1 MPGPCPEH
9 ANIRR
14 APGHRFDRA
23 AQRLKVAGLP
33 ILLNTYSFQSARHC
47 ILQLSKCPA
56 LYFPGHCIYGIFQ

>member
-23 AQRLKVAGLP
+23 AQGLKVAGLP
-33 ILLNTYSFQSARHC
+33 ILLNTYDPVTKQEDFQ
-47 ILQLSKCPA
+47 
-56 LYFPGHCIYGIFQ
+56 